1 LQALLR
7 KKKST
12 IKEIE
17 RQKQESKYLHFLDSY
32 INCKLDIRKRSAAIA
47 AEEDDDD
54 DDDDELSLVPQKLL
68 KKRKQAL
75 DQDETQLADALG
87 SDLPTWD
94 DDHTSTELLNH
105 SVSPFPSP
113 TPEPETSKVVGPN
126 KGKFY

>member
-1 LQALLR
+1 MQALLR

-68 KKRKQAL
+68 KKKKAGP
-75 DQDETQLADALG
+75 G
-87 SDLPTWD
+87 S
-94 DDHTSTELLNH
+94 
-105 SVSPFPSP
+105 
-113 TPEPETSKVVGPN
+113 G
-126 KGKFY
+126 